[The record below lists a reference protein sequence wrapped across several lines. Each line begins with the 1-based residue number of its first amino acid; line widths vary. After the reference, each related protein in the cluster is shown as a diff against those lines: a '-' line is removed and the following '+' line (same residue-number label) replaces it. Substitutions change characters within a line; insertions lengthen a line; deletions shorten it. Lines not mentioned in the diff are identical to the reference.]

1 MTGLMR
7 NKKFNVHSLLW
18 NYENKRSPW

>member
-1 MTGLMR
+1 MALMQ
-7 NKKFNVHSLLW
+7 NKKFNVYLLLW